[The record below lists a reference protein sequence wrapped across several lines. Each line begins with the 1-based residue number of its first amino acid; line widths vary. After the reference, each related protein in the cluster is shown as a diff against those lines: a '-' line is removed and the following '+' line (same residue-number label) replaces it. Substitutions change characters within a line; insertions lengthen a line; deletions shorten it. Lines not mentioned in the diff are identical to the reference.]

1 MSNAVATQK
10 TTLKGMLCGEQ
21 MQQQFKSALPRHL
34 STERFVRVAITA
46 LSRTPLLQEC
56 TPESF
61 FKCLLDLSAAG
72 LEPDGRRAHLIP
84 FRNKK
89 TGTVECTLIIDY
101 KGLIELVRRSGD
113 VQRIHA
119 DVVCENDT
127 FRHSLGEVVEHT
139 YDLRK
144 DRGKAYAAYAQV
156 EFKTGGMQAAILSR
170 SDIEAIR
177 KRSKAGSSGPWVTDW
192 NEMAKKTAFRNL
204 SKWLTLSPEVADAIA
219 SAESTEFAPVA
230 TQPAIETAQRV
241 EFEQAQQQPAPEAAE
256 TTTSDF
262 ERIKAMALKM
272 QPGDSDAAEKIIA
285 EQGIAMQEGTITAD
299 EMKEIGKLVDAA
311 MEAAAK

>member
-1 MSNAVATQK
+1 MNNAVATQT
-10 TTLKGMLCGEQ
+10 TTLKHMLCGEQ
-21 MQQQFKSALPRHL
+21 MQQQFKAALPRHL

-84 FRNKK
+84 FRNNKA
-89 TGTVECTLIIDY
+89 GTVECTLIIDY
-101 KGLIELVRRSGD
+101 KGLVELVRRSGD

-156 EFKTGGMQAAILSR
+156 EFKAGGMQAAILSR

-204 SKWLTLSPEVADAIA
+204 SKWLTLSPEVMDAIA
-219 SAESTEFAPVA
+219 SAESTEFAAVS
-230 TQPAIETAQRV
+230 TQPVIETAQRV
-241 EFEQAQQQPAPEAAE
+241 EFAQPQQQAEPE
-256 TTTSDF
+256 SDEHEATAF
-262 ERIKAMALKM
+262 DVIKSMAMQMK
-272 QPGDSDAAEKIIA
+272 PGDSETAEKIIA
-285 EQGIAMQEGTITAD
+285 EQGLAMQAGTITAAQ
-299 EMKEIGKLVDAA
+299 MKEIGKLVDAA
-311 MEAAAK
+311 MEAK